1 MLARKEARML
11 FQRKTRRI
19 IGGVLI
25 ALGVA
30 LMLLAPDS
38 PGGWIALGVAIVL
51 EAVGL
56 ALERRD

>member
-1 MLARKEARML
+1 MLLKRR
-11 FQRKTRRI
+11 TRRLV
-19 IGGVLI
+19 GAGLI

-38 PGGWIALGVAIVL
+38 PGGWIALGLAVAL
-51 EAVGL
+51 EVVGI